1 MNALDIFVLIAS
13 IAAIA
18 LYGVWHTR
26 NRRDLDSYLKGRDHT
41 PWWVIG
47 ISVMATQASAI
58 TFLSTPGQGYLGG
71 LSFLQVYFG
80 VPIAMIIIATFFLP
94 IFHKLHVYT
103 AYEYLENRFD
113 RKTRLFGAGL
123 FLLQRGIGAG
133 LTIYAPAIV
142 LSTAFGWSLQATI
155 VTCGLIATAYTVFGG
170 TDAVTV
176 TQKYQ
181 MAVIFLGMA
190 TAAGILLSKLPH
202 GLTFVD
208 AMGVASGFQ
217 KLNAVNF
224 SSSLH
229 ERYTFWS
236 GLLGGTFLMLSYF
249 GADQSQVQRYISG
262 DSLRESRLGLMFN
275 AVCKI
280 PMQLSILMLGVMM
293 FVFYQFERPPL
304 FFDSAANQ
312 YLESHR
318 ADPVKGKQLTR
329 YEIEFNQLHDKGR
342 QHLQGWLAA
351 KRRGDES
358 AATTEFVGAAIAQQE
373 GEKIR
378 LQAAEAV
385 ASELTPSHVESPQIS
400 ASIQSTALS
409 LGAAKPR
416 NQAAP
421 QNEANHQNMA
431 VPQSAEVPQ
440 KSGGIQKSVSA
451 TSADYVFITFILREL
466 PHGAIGLL
474 VAAFFAAAL
483 SSKAAELNA
492 LGTSTTI
499 DFYRLLVK
507 RDATD
512 AECLKA
518 SKWFT
523 AFWGVV
529 AVFIALYA
537 HLAEN
542 LIQAVNI
549 LGSIFYGVLLALF
562 VVGFFIKRVGGTAL
576 FWAALIAQT
585 LVCVLYFNLTISYLW
600 YPLIGCVACVLLS
613 LILQM
618 ILGSK
623 SKAHGITV
631 VDGKAAEVA

>member
-1 MNALDIFVLIAS
+1 
-13 IAAIA
+13 
-18 LYGVWHTR
+18 
-26 NRRDLDSYLKGRDHT
+26 
-41 PWWVIG
+41 
-47 ISVMATQASAI
+47 MATQASAI

-80 VPIAMIIIATFFLP
+80 VPIAMVIIAAFFLP

-142 LSTAFGWSLQATI
+142 LSTVFGWSLPLTI

-181 MAVIFLGMA
+181 MAVIFLGMT
-190 TAAGILLSKLPH
+190 TAAGILLSKLPD
-202 GLTFVD
+202 GLTFFD
-208 AMGVASGFQ
+208 AMNVAGGFQ
-217 KLNAVNF
+217 KLNAVNL
-224 SSSLH
+224 SPSLH
-229 ERYTFWS
+229 ERYTVWS

-249 GADQSQVQRYISG
+249 GADQSQVQRYLSG

-304 FFDSAANQ
+304 FFDSAANR

-318 ADPVKGKQLTR
+318 GDAARGRQLVGYETEFNILHDQGKQ
-329 YEIEFNQLHDKGR
+329 
-342 QHLQGWLAA
+342 HLVSWLAA
-351 KRRGDES
+351 KRRGDETTATAEFVS
-358 AATTEFVGAAIAQQE
+358 AAAAQQE
-373 GEKIR
+373 SEKVR
-378 LQAAEAV
+378 LAAANEMTQLQAQGAGANSSV
-385 ASELTPSHVESPQIS
+385 DNSGATKKSLSTFVE
-400 ASIQSTALS
+400 
-409 LGAAKPR
+409 KPD
-416 NQAAP
+416 
-421 QNEANHQNMA
+421 
-431 VPQSAEVPQ
+431 SK
-440 KSGGIQKSVSA
+440 KSKSVSA

-492 LGTSTTI
+492 LGTCTTI
-499 DFYRLLVK
+499 DFYRLLIK

-512 AECLKA
+512 AESLVA
-518 SKWFT
+518 SKLFT

-529 AVFIALYA
+529 AIFIALYA
-537 HLAEN
+537 QLSEN

-562 VVGFFIKRVGGTAL
+562 VVGFFLKRVGGTAL
-576 FWAALIAQT
+576 FWAAVISQT
-585 LVCVLYFNLTISYLW
+585 LVFVLYFNLTISYLW
-600 YPLIGCVACVLLS
+600 YPLIGCGTCVVISLL
-613 LILQM
+613 LQ
-618 ILGSK
+618 LVFGDNNK
-623 SKAHGITV
+623 SRENAAVHGEV
-631 VDGKAAEVA
+631 VEAA

>member
-1 MNALDIFVLIAS
+1 MNTLDIFVLIVS
-13 IAAIA
+13 IVAIA
-18 LYGVWHTR
+18 MYGVWHTR
-26 NRRDLDSYLKGRDHT
+26 NRRDLNSYLKGSDHT

-80 VPIAMIIIATFFLP
+80 VPVAMIIIALFFLP

-103 AYEYLENRFD
+103 AYEYLEKRFD

-133 LTIYAPAIV
+133 FTIYAPAIV
-142 LSTAFGWSLQATI
+142 LSTVFGWSLPLTI
-155 VTCGLIATAYTVFGG
+155 VACGLIATAYTVFGG

-181 MAVIFLGMA
+181 MAVIFLGMT
-190 TAAGILLSKLPH
+190 TAAGILLSKLPA
-202 GLTFVD
+202 GLTFMD
-208 AMGVASGFQ
+208 AMNVAGGFQ

-224 SSSLH
+224 STSLH

-249 GADQSQVQRYISG
+249 GADQSQVQRYLSG

-280 PMQLSILMLGVMM
+280 PMQLSILMLGVLM

-304 FFDSAANQ
+304 FFDSAANR
-312 YLESHR
+312 YLESQR
-318 ADPVKGKQLTR
+318 ADGSEGKQLLA
-329 YEIEFNQLHDKGR
+329 YEKEFNKSHELGK
-342 QHLQGWLAA
+342 QHLESWLAA
-351 KRRGDES
+351 KRRGDENAATAEFVS
-358 AATTEFVGAAIAQQE
+358 AAVAQQE

-378 LQAAEAV
+378 LKAAEEWTHESTPQESVKPGKAV
-385 ASELTPSHVESPQIS
+385 
-400 ASIQSTALS
+400 TA
-409 LGAAKPR
+409 
-416 NQAAP
+416 N
-421 QNEANHQNMA
+421 
-431 VPQSAEVPQ
+431 
-440 KSGGIQKSVSA
+440 
-451 TSADYVFITFILREL
+451 SADYVFITFILREL

-492 LGTSTTI
+492 LGTCTTI
-499 DFYRLLVK
+499 DFYRLLIK

-512 AECLKA
+512 AECLFA
-518 SKWFT
+518 SKCFT
-523 AFWGVV
+523 AFWGVI

-537 HLAEN
+537 HLSEN

-562 VVGFFIKRVGGTAL
+562 VVGFFLKRVGGTAL
-576 FWAALIAQT
+576 FWSALISQT
-585 LVCVLYFNLTISYLW
+585 LVFVLYFSLSISYLW
-600 YPLIGCVACVLLS
+600 YPLIGCTACVLFS
-613 LILQM
+613 LFLQVFFGRNDKNPVGAS
-618 ILGSK
+618 LESE
-623 SKAHGITV
+623 V
-631 VDGKAAEVA
+631 VEAA

>member
-1 MNALDIFVLIAS
+1 MNTLDIFVLIVS
-13 IAAIA
+13 IVAIA
-18 LYGVWHTR
+18 MYGVWHTR
-26 NRRDLDSYLKGRDHT
+26 NRRDLNSYLKGSDHT

-80 VPIAMIIIATFFLP
+80 VPVAMIIIALFFLP

-103 AYEYLENRFD
+103 AYEYLEKRFD

-133 LTIYAPAIV
+133 FTIYAPAIV
-142 LSTAFGWSLQATI
+142 LSTVFGWSLPLTI
-155 VTCGLIATAYTVFGG
+155 VACGLIATAYTVFGG

-181 MAVIFLGMA
+181 MAVIFLGMT
-190 TAAGILLSKLPH
+190 TAAGILLSKLPA
-202 GLTFVD
+202 GLTFMD
-208 AMGVASGFQ
+208 AMNVAGGFQ

-224 SSSLH
+224 STSLH

-249 GADQSQVQRYISG
+249 GADQSQVQRYLSG

-280 PMQLSILMLGVMM
+280 PMQLSILMLGVLM

-304 FFDSAANQ
+304 FFDSAANR
-312 YLESHR
+312 YLESQR
-318 ADPVKGKQLTR
+318 ADGSEGKQLLA
-329 YEIEFNQLHDKGR
+329 YEKEFNNSHQLGK
-342 QHLQGWLAA
+342 QHLESWLAA
-351 KRRGDES
+351 KRRGDEDAATAEFVS
-358 AATTEFVGAAIAQQE
+358 AAVAQQE

-378 LQAAEAV
+378 LKAAEEWTHE
-385 ASELTPSHVESPQIS
+385 STPQESVKPGKTV
-400 ASIQSTALS
+400 TA
-409 LGAAKPR
+409 
-416 NQAAP
+416 N
-421 QNEANHQNMA
+421 
-431 VPQSAEVPQ
+431 
-440 KSGGIQKSVSA
+440 
-451 TSADYVFITFILREL
+451 SADYVFITFILREL

-492 LGTSTTI
+492 LGTCTTI
-499 DFYRLLVK
+499 DFYRLLIK

-512 AECLKA
+512 AECLFA
-518 SKWFT
+518 SKCFT
-523 AFWGVV
+523 AFWGVI

-537 HLAEN
+537 HLSEN

-562 VVGFFIKRVGGTAL
+562 VVGFFLKRVGGTAL
-576 FWAALIAQT
+576 FWSALISQT
-585 LVCVLYFNLTISYLW
+585 LVFVLYFSLSISYLW
-600 YPLIGCVACVLLS
+600 YPLIGCTACVLFS
-613 LILQM
+613 LFLQVFFGRNDKNPVGVS
-618 ILGSK
+618 LESE
-623 SKAHGITV
+623 V
-631 VDGKAAEVA
+631 VEAA